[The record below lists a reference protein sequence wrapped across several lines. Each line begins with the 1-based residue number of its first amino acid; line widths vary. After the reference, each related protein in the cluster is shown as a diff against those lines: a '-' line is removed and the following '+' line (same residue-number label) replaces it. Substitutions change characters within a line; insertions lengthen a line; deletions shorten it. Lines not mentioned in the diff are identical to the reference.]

1 MSIAQTVAQQI
12 RESSWIRRMFEEG
25 IRLRAERGAE
35 NVFDY
40 SLGNPDPEPPVAV
53 MAAAKALVL
62 ENRPRSH
69 AYMPNAGFPE
79 VRAVLAARLA
89 QATGLPYSADHVL
102 MTVGAAGAL
111 NTLLKAVLDPGDEVI
126 VLAPFFP
133 EYRFYIENHGGRM
146 VLVETREDF
155 TLDLDRIAAA
165 LGPRT
170 KAVLLNSPNNPTGA
184 IYSEG
189 PLRALA
195 ALLARQA
202 PAALVISDEPYKAIL
217 YDGNAQPEL
226 APLMPRTVIASS
238 WSKQWAVPGERIG
251 YLAISPTIAE
261 AGALA
266 AACTFAHRTLG
277 FVNAPALWQLVVAQ
291 VPDACVDVALYQQK
305 LDLLCSAL
313 RRIGYEFTRPKGAFY
328 VFPRTPLADDVVFIQ
343 LLRAEGILAVPGSG
357 FGRAGH
363 MRLSLML
370 PFGAIERSLTGFANA
385 YRIAKQRA

>member
-1 MSIAQTVAQQI
+1 MSIAKVITQQI

-25 IRLRAERGAE
+25 IRLKAERGASK
-35 NVFDY
+35 VFDY
-40 SLGNPDPEPPVAV
+40 SLGNPDPEPPAAV
-53 MAAAKALVL
+53 MDAARAIVL

-79 VRAVLAARLA
+79 VRAALAARLA
-89 QATGLPYSADHVL
+89 HATGLPYSSEHVL

-170 KAVLLNSPNNPTGA
+170 KAILLNSPNNPTGA

-189 PLRALA
+189 SLRALA
-195 ALLARQA
+195 ALLSRQA
-202 PAALVISDEPYKAIL
+202 PTALVISDEPYKAIL
-217 YDGNAQPEL
+217 YDGNTQPEL
-226 APLMPRTVIASS
+226 ASILSRTVIASS

-251 YLAISPTIAE
+251 YLAISPTIEE
-261 AGALA
+261 ASALA
-266 AACTFAHRTLG
+266 SACTFAHRTLG

-291 VPDACVDVALYQQK
+291 VPDACVDVSLYQQK

-313 RRIGYEFTRPKGAFY
+313 RRAGYELTRPKGAFY
-328 VFPRTPLADDVVFIQ
+328 VFPRTPLADDVQFSQ
-343 LLRAEGILAVPGSG
+343 LLQAEGILAVPGCG
-357 FGRAGH
+357 FGRPGH
-363 MRLSLML
+363 MRLSLTL
-370 PFGAIERSLTGFANA
+370 PLGDIERSLPGFANA
-385 YRIAKQRA
+385 YQKATIAA

>member
-184 IYSEG
+184 IYAEG

-363 MRLSLML
+363 MRLSLTL